1 MVKNKKNINI
11 VLGFDFGTK
20 RIGVAVGQFITRRAS
35 PITILNSRGG
45 IPDWKSIEAL
55 KNEWKAN
62 AFVVGMPYNM
72 DGTEQEITKGAKKF
86 GRHLEKMFKLPV
98 YFVDERLTTKEAQW
112 SLRENKEKKRLQ
124 NNKNVDSLAAKI
136 ILESFLRL
144 NNKGVICE

>member
-11 VLGFDFGTK
+11 VLGFDFGAK
-20 RIGVAVGQFITRRAS
+20 RIGVAVGQFITRSAS

-45 IPDWKSIEAL
+45 IPDWKNIESL

-86 GRHLEKMFKLPV
+86 GRQLEKMFKLPV

>member
-1 MVKNKKNINI
+1 MVKNEKNINI
-11 VLGFDFGTK
+11 VMGFDFGTK
-20 RIGVAVGQFITRRAS
+20 RIGVAVGQFITRSAT
-35 PITILNSRGG
+35 PVTILNSKRG
-45 IPDWKSIEAL
+45 IPDWKNIETL

-72 DGTEQEITKGAKKF
+72 DGTEQEITKGAKQF
-86 GRHLEKMFKLPV
+86 GHQLKKMFKLPV

-112 SLRENKEKKRLQ
+112 SLKENKEKKRLH
-124 NNKNVDSLAAKI
+124 NNKKVDSLAAKI